1 MKRKSTLELLKDK
14 SGAALITVLVIFLT
28 LVVIVTSATMMAHA
42 NFMRAQKTANFS
54 SAYYV
59 AESGLNETIDEFK
72 AYYETLST
80 PKSGLEIESEF
91 KNLITMEDDSKRIEY
106 GNVMNQEAWADTAF
120 SYEGTD
126 GDIML
131 FRLASNGHL
140 GDTSRSAET
149 FIRLRVAT
157 DPTESTDG
165 TYYQPDA
172 MLAINTSGI
181 SMPFNLSGSGNLTGP
196 LITNNP
202 IYFTNAIN
210 SKGPIVTNNV
220 IELTAN
226 GMFTGIGNPQTMS
239 SIITSS
245 TIKIT
250 ANWGLQKIPVLM
262 IKPGGNI
269 NFVVNAN
276 NGLLIEYLFLP
287 HGTSVESIFSG
298 YFKNGNNL
306 NYTIGKVIYYN
317 PVNFDPYTNPVVD
330 GVNVEHLF
338 GKDPIL
344 FENTTSFDYRDYFK
358 DDFILDNMD
367 KVEMYI
373 PKVVLPTRPIYGEID
388 PLLTTITPIT
398 VAGSSNNQ
406 YEIVDANLNY
416 KTSNVWNKPS
426 VFPINPGLLSSYTKF
441 KYNSMYLEGGHGA
454 DNPTRIDIGDKNIE
468 IVTKSLHID
477 RYIEIIG
484 TGTLRIYVVGDGTN
498 ISSSN
503 LNISPVMIQT
513 RDTVEGAYTNDAT
526 KLQIV
531 VYESGTNGNGL
542 TVTPA
547 SGSSL
552 GVYAAIF
559 SQNLNL
565 NVGGSARYYGT
576 FVSAEGKS
584 VSISGGS
591 SGASQL
597 IFAPKAKISLSGGT
611 KLQGVIVGESFSLDG
626 KNEIIFDTEFD
637 KSLVETVLPEF
648 ITVDSGSGGETGGTP
663 GSPGSVGE
671 FTISPI
677 REVD

>member
-1 MKRKSTLELLKDK
+1 MKRGSISEILKKKD
-14 SGAALITVLVIFLT
+14 GVALVTVMVVFLT
-28 LVVIVTSATMMAHA
+28 LVIVVVAATMMAHS
-42 NFMRAQKTANFS
+42 NFLRTQKTTNLS

-59 AESGLNETIDEFK
+59 AESGLNETIDDFK
-72 AYYETLST
+72 AYYESLST

-140 GDTSRSAET
+140 GDTSRSVET

-181 SMPFNLSGSGNLTGP
+181 STPFNLSGSGNLTGP

-226 GMFTGIGNPQTMS
+226 DMFTGIGNPQTMS

-367 KVEMYI
+367 KVEMHI

-426 VFPINPGLLSSYTKF
+426 VFPINPGLFSSYTKF
-441 KYNSMYLEGGHGA
+441 KYNSMYLQGGHGA

-477 RYIEIIG
+477 RFIEIIG

-513 RDTVEGAYTNDAT
+513 KDTVGGAYTNDAS

-611 KLQGVIVGESFSLDG
+611 KLQGVIVGESFSLVG
-626 KNEIIFDTEFD
+626 NNEIIFDTEFD
-637 KSLVETVLPEF
+637 KSLVETILPEF
-648 ITVDSGSGGETGGTP
+648 ITVDNGSGGETGGTP